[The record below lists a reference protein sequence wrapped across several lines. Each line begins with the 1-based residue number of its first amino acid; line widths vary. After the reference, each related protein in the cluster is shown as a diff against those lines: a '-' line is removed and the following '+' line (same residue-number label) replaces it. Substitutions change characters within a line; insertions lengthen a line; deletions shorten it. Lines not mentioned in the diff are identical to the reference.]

1 MGIAVSSGSG
11 TIGWLERRLTASA
24 TGPKLRAPEVLMPRT
39 HLRETVGRLRHEIDA
54 GEPLGPNRLIELREA
69 LDEIEGFLESGET
82 SGDAS
87 VGDKLRTVE
96 ADFEGSHPKLAS
108 ALRAV
113 VNALSRLG
121 I

>member
-1 MGIAVSSGSG
+1 MS
-11 TIGWLERRLTASA
+11 
-24 TGPKLRAPEVLMPRT
+24 RT
-39 HLRETVGRLRHEIDA
+39 HLRETVGRLRQEIGA
-54 GEPLGPNRLIELREA
+54 GEPLGPDQLDDLREA
-69 LDEIEGFLESGET
+69 LDEIESFLESGEA

-96 ADFEGSHPKLAS
+96 AGFEGSHPTLTS